1 MNSDKFCGNCGEQIM
16 VDFKFCPHCGT
27 KTNNKIVFEGSWL
40 EGLATGLWFYIII
53 DGLADIFFRSR

>member
-1 MNSDKFCGNCGEQIM
+1 MNGDKFCRNCGKQISA
-16 VDFKFCPHCGT
+16 DFKFCPNCGT

-53 DGLADIFFRSR
+53 DGLVNIFFRSR